1 MVDWSGSMKDIS
13 KILHSLGLNDSEI
26 KTYLAALKQGASTVV
41 ELTKHTR
48 LSRQA
53 IYLAIESM
61 TARGLMSSVMSG
73 KKRLFTA
80 EAPYKLL
87 AYAKRKETEMREEI
101 ADLEKSLPDL
111 ELQLGGERPIVRM
124 YEGKEGIRAFL
135 EEVKKTKPKFI
146 HEVADAESIR
156 KAMSAKDL
164 EPYRKEVAKHK
175 AKLKGIYTGVLNP
188 TPTVA
193 SDRIVLNEPC
203 IHFPA
208 NISVLGDRVGFV
220 SLDGKPYTVILENRS
235 VAKTIELLIDLAY
248 EEAKRRGKR
257 I

>member
-1 MVDWSGSMKDIS
+1 MKDIS
-13 KILHSLGLNDSEI
+13 KILHSLGLNESEI

-61 TARGLMSSVMSG
+61 TERALMSSVMSG

-80 EAPYKLL
+80 EPPYKLL

-111 ELQLGGERPIVRM
+111 ELQLGGERPVVRM

-135 EEVKKTKPKFI
+135 EEVKKTKPSMI
-146 HEVADAESIR
+146 HEITDMDAMKNIITTE
-156 KAMSAKDL
+156 DL
-164 EPYRKEVAKHK
+164 APYRTELSRHRHK
-175 AKLKGIYTGVLNP
+175 AKGIYTGTVNPNSNPDIQRVVLDHPKERFN
-188 TPTVA
+188 
-193 SDRIVLNEPC
+193 
-203 IHFPA
+203 A
-208 NISVLGDRVGFV
+208 NISVFGDRVGFV
-220 SLDGKPYTVILENRS
+220 SFEGKMYTVILENKAIARS
-235 VAKTIELLIDLAY
+235 LAQLIDLAY
-248 EEAKRRGKR
+248 EEAKRKGKEV
-257 I
+257 

>member
-1 MVDWSGSMKDIS
+1 MKDIS

-61 TARGLMSSVMSG
+61 TERALMSSVMSG

-80 EAPYKLL
+80 EPPYKLL

-101 ADLEKSLPDL
+101 ADLEKSLPEM
-111 ELQLGGERPIVRM
+111 ELQLGGERPVVRM

-146 HEVADAESIR
+146 YEVADADAVR
-156 KAMSAKDL
+156 KAMSSDDL
-164 EPYRKEVAKHK
+164 APYRKEVSKHN
-175 AKLKGIYTGVLNP
+175 ARIKGIYTG
-188 TPTVA
+188 TVA
-193 SDRIVLNEPC
+193 PIPSVKVDRVVLNEPGM
-203 IHFPA
+203 FFSA
-208 NISVLGDRVGFV
+208 NINVFGDRVGFV
-220 SLDGKPYTVILENRS
+220 SLEGKPYTVILENRS
-235 VAKTIELLIDLAY
+235 IAKTMEHLIDLAY
-248 EEAKRRGKR
+248 EEAKRRGKQ